1 MSVKVGNVAIPKML
15 TLNVNLWN
23 NGVKRISW
31 EPYGPGTNE
40 FYQPI
45 FHLQGETISKIELLA
60 MSIQIHLLLFTMKSN
75 MIWVSLNHLAA
86 KAISFGSRSR
96 PSKISIVVCAGHT
109 VPAAMHPAVAD
120 TADKH
125 LELTSKN

>member
-31 EPYGPGTNE
+31 EPYGPGTNK

-45 FHLQGETISKIELLA
+45 FHLQGETISKK
-60 MSIQIHLLLFTMKSN
+60 MNF
-75 MIWVSLNHLAA
+75 
-86 KAISFGSRSR
+86 
-96 PSKISIVVCAGHT
+96 
-109 VPAAMHPAVAD
+109 
-120 TADKH
+120 
-125 LELTSKN
+125 